1 MSATTTCTVYKG
13 GVRQH
18 EVPIRA
24 IRQSLRDPEA
34 FIWLG
39 LQEPDAAVL
48 QEAGRE
54 LGLHELAVEDAHC
67 AHQRPKIETYPD
79 SLFVVLHPVW
89 LEAGEVRAGEAH
101 LFVGRQFLVTV
112 RHNVTTTFARVRE
125 RVESVPARL
134 AKGPG
139 FILYA
144 VLDDVV
150 DNYMPVV
157 DQFEDRLEQLEGDI
171 FLGRTDREVFTRL
184 YGLQR
189 QLLLLRR
196 AVVPLRDVCGELMS
210 RQDEVIPA
218 EMKVWFRDV
227 DDHVIR
233 IAAAIDN
240 MLETL
245 AAAMQVNLA
254 FITIHQND
262 VVKKLAGWGAILAIP
277 ALIFSLYGMNFR
289 HMPELRWNLGY
300 PLALLATGAACI
312 LLYWW
317 LKRSGWL

>member
-1 MSATTTCTVYKG
+1 MSATSACTVYKG
-13 GVRQH
+13 GVRQC
-18 EVPIRA
+18 EVPIHA
-24 IRQSLRDPEA
+24 VRQSLRDPDV

-48 QEAGRE
+48 QTVGRE
-54 LGLHELAVEDAHC
+54 LNLHELAVEDAHR

-89 LEAGEVRAGEAH
+89 LDAGEVRAGEAH
-101 LFVGRQFLVTV
+101 LLVGRQFLVSV

-125 RVESVPARL
+125 RVESAPARL
-134 AKGPG
+134 AQGPG

-144 VLDDVV
+144 ILDDVV

-157 DQFEDRLEQLEGDI
+157 DQFEDRLEQLEGDS

-189 QLLLLRR
+189 QLLSLRR
-196 AVVPLRDVCGELMS
+196 AVVPLRDVCAELMS
-210 RQDEVIPA
+210 RQDEVIPT
-218 EMKVWFRDV
+218 ELKVWFRDV

-245 AAAMQVNLA
+245 AAVMQVNLA
-254 FITIHQND
+254 FVTVHQND
-262 VVKKLAGWGAILAIP
+262 VAKKFAGWGAILAIP

-289 HMPELRWNLGY
+289 HMPELRWSLGY
-300 PLALLATGAACI
+300 PLVLLATGAACM
-312 LLYWW
+312 LLYRW